1 MYIAKYQTYMWINR
15 FIQIQ
20 KHAKSKTRYPF
31 EFFENNFLPNIKQVK
46 YSTCN
51 VHVIHLQCNHS
62 YSLQLHRQRIG
73 NPLNGNPLHKSDQSS

>member
-51 VHVIHLQCNHS
+51 TFTVQSYS

-73 NPLNGNPLHKSDQSS
+73 NPLKGYPIA